1 MIHNQGYK
9 MHYTNNNTEDYSPRD
24 NLPSKEDYD
33 LYISKD
39 NEDYQIDDEFK
50 DFFEKLEEN
59 EDE

>member
-1 MIHNQGYK
+1 